1 MNKNQK
7 GFSVV
12 EILVVLVIVGLIC
25 GVGWYVWQ
33 SKSKKS
39 SDTNNSQT
47 TQTSKGSSGDEKT
60 KSEASES
67 AWRKELDS
75 VKLSDYGLTKEGEAY
90 IDYCEEHNESGT
102 LNAQY
107 VKGCHQHLLLYLS
120 SSDDV
125 ATAQTQLTKIFQQP
139 NRFIATNPKQG
150 ACVSGEANILRDA
163 GVSYSKEKDLAI
175 ANHFSSQFVIR
186 PADKSQLDSSYACT
200 SDLKDT
206 YFTPDEIKTTN
217 KSTTFDESTLQSTL
231 VANKAK
237 SVVILA
243 FFKTYYKENI

>member
-12 EILVVLVIVGLIC
+12 EILVVLVIIGLIG

-33 SKSKKS
+33 SKSKKAV
-39 SDTNNSQT
+39 TPNNSET
-47 TQTSKGSSGDEKT
+47 AQTSKAQSGDEKT
-60 KSEASES
+60 KSEASENQ
-67 AWRKELDS
+67 WRKELDS
-75 VKLSDYGLTKEGEAY
+75 IKFSDFGFNKEGEAY
-90 IDYCEEHNESGT
+90 VDYCEEHNESGT

-107 VKGCHQHLLLYLS
+107 VKGCHQHLMVYLS

-125 ATAQTQLTKIFQQP
+125 ATAQTQLVKIFQQP

-150 ACVSGEANILRDA
+150 ACVSGEANILKDS
-163 GVSYSKEKDLAI
+163 GVSYSKSKDLAI

-206 YFTPDEIKTTN
+206 YFTPKEGATTN
-217 KSTTFDESTLQSTL
+217 KSTTLDENTLQDAL
-231 VANKAK
+231 VAKKAK